1 MEKVRQLVS
10 RIAPRARFPGQGAFT
25 VAIFCYGKQFL
36 GSEED
41 GVRVTKELYPQ
52 VAKQIKKGL
61 EAAEKA
67 IYRAVDCCW
76 SEGKNEALNQVIG
89 RTLPVKPRPGELIF
103 YCAYYLEKGYPYFE
117 RIGAGLG

>member
-36 GSEED
+36 GAEED

-52 VAKQIKKGL
+52 VAKQIKKGKKPFTGQGP
-61 EAAEKA
+61 AAGRREKT
-67 IYRAVDCCW
+67 R
-76 SEGKNEALNQVIG
+76 
-89 RTLPVKPRPGELIF
+89 R
-103 YCAYYLEKGYPYFE
+103 
-117 RIGAGLG
+117 

>member
-61 EAAEKA
+61 EAAEKPFTGQWTA
-67 IYRAVDCCW
+67 A
-76 SEGKNEALNQVIG
+76 G
-89 RTLPVKPRPGELIF
+89 RR
-103 YCAYYLEKGYPYFE
+103 EKT
-117 RIGAGLG
+117 RR

>member
-41 GVRVTKELYPQ
+41 GVDRKSV
-52 VAKQIKKGL
+52 V
-61 EAAEKA
+61 
-67 IYRAVDCCW
+67 
-76 SEGKNEALNQVIG
+76 
-89 RTLPVKPRPGELIF
+89 
-103 YCAYYLEKGYPYFE
+103 
-117 RIGAGLG
+117 

>member
-25 VAIFCYGKQFL
+25 VAIFCYGK
-36 GSEED
+36 
-41 GVRVTKELYPQ
+41 Q

-117 RIGAGLG
+117 RIGAGPG